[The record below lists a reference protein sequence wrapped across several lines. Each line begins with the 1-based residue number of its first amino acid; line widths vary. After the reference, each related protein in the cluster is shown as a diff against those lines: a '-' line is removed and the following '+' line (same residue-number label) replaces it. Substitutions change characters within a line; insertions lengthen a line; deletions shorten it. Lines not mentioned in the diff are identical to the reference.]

1 MAEATYTKAV
11 PTPAAAA
18 SQVAAPARRVRW
30 LALVIAVAIGAVIFL
45 VPTPHGLSRT
55 AQTALAITGFTV
67 VLWAMQVMNNGVA
80 SVLMMALL
88 IPAGVKPA
96 LALSGF
102 STGSWWV
109 LLAVLFYGFA
119 MQRTGLAQRISYHI
133 LSLFPSTYS
142 GILTAFFVIG
152 AVLSLGIPS
161 MTVRTAI
168 MTPIAWALVQ
178 SLGLAPRSK
187 ESALIMLTTVEMAVV
202 PGCGLLYGSLYGPVV
217 DSVFQLKHLPLSWLA
232 YARVLELPTLV
243 LCVLILFLNQ
253 WVLKPESA
261 LPSSAQF
268 ARSKVRELGSMG
280 RDEAI
285 TALIVAC
292 SIIFWATDR
301 WHHLPSFFVGMVGL
315 AVFALA
321 GIVRDSDIAGGV
333 SWTLLLFMGGIFS
346 LANVLTEFKI
356 TDWLAGYFV
365 PVAGQ
370 LVSHPVVALVAVA
383 VAMLAVRFLDPS
395 GFIAISVLFVPI
407 VDTTRAA
414 GIAPLVL
421 AAALLLPSVPF
432 WVTYQNI
439 WVAMGEGIT
448 GAQAFNAGQRVRLA
462 TTYAVLAVLT
472 LAVSTAYWKWIGVL

>member
-1 MAEATYTKAV
+1 MAEATYTKVAATTATAAEPAV
-11 PTPAAAA
+11 VPERRLRWFALLLAAA
-18 SQVAAPARRVRW
+18 VGAAIFVVPA
-30 LALVIAVAIGAVIFL
+30 
-45 VPTPHGLSRT
+45 PHGLSRT

-67 VLWAMQVMNNGVA
+67 VLWAAQVINNGIA

-88 IPAGVKPA
+88 IPAGVKPS

-102 STGSWWV
+102 SSGSWWV

-133 LSLFPSTYS
+133 LSLFPSTYL

-152 AVLSLGIPS
+152 TVLSLGIPS

-232 YARVLELPTLV
+232 FARVLELPTLL
-243 LCVLILFLNQ
+243 LCVLILWVNQ
-253 WVLKPESA
+253 WVLRPESA
-261 LPSSAQF
+261 LPSSAEF
-268 ARSKVRELGSMG
+268 VRSKVREMGSMQ

-285 TALIVAC
+285 TALIVAG
-292 SIIFWATDR
+292 SILFWATDR
-301 WHHLPSFFVGMVGL
+301 WHHLPSFVIGMAGL

-321 GIVRDSDIAGGV
+321 GVVRDADIAGGV

-365 PVAGQ
+365 PVANR
-370 LVSHPVVALVAVA
+370 LVSHPVVALVAVGL
-383 VAMLAVRFLDPS
+383 AMLAVRFLDPS

-414 GIAPLVL
+414 GIAPLIL
-421 AAALLLPSVPF
+421 TAALLLPSVPF

-448 GAQAFNAGQRVRLA
+448 GGQAFNAGQRVRLA
-462 TTYAVLAVLT
+462 TTYAVLAMLT
-472 LAVSTAYWKWIGVL
+472 LGVSTAYWKWIGAL